1 MSPACAAPIPFDALI
16 AYHVGELPADEGER
30 VEAHYFGCAH
40 CAERLEV
47 VSLLARGVVDLV
59 HGGGLM
65 VFSTMA
71 MIERA
76 RAAGVVVR
84 EYRTDPG
91 QHVQCTGGPAD
102 DFVVT
107 RYGGLAG
114 VTSVDLHFRGTI
126 LGTDQVIA
134 MEYPD
139 APAGSAHGRRRAR
152 RAGRDE
158 PQLAAAG
165 DRGATD
171 RPGRRRGPR
180 AWAVPL
186 PPPPLGHA
194 RRCRAG
200 TPRRPLTA
208 RAGPPGDAASQP
220 PPRLFSRKVGGAR
233 NVSSWA
239 LTSWVAD
246 QRTGAPGGLT
256 RAGDPKAIF
265 ALLAPD
271 IEWAV
276 PEGAL
281 ER

>member
-1 MSPACAAPIPFDALI
+1 VSPPCAAPISFDALI

-139 APAGSAHGRRRAR
+139 APVDQRTGDVVLAAPGAMNRSLPPLEIEVRLTVRGADGARELGPYYYHHRPWDMLDDAERAR
-152 RAGRDE
+152 RAGR
-158 PQLAAAG
+158 
-165 DRGATD
+165 
-171 RPGRRRGPR
+171 
-180 AWAVPL
+180 
-186 PPPPLGHA
+186 
-194 RRCRAG
+194 
-200 TPRRPLTA
+200 
-208 RAGPPGDAASQP
+208 
-220 PPRLFSRKVGGAR
+220 
-233 NVSSWA
+233 
-239 LTSWVAD
+239 
-246 QRTGAPGGLT
+246 
-256 RAGDPKAIF
+256 
-265 ALLAPD
+265 
-271 IEWAV
+271 
-276 PEGAL
+276 
-281 ER
+281 